1 MDTRPGWSR
10 RFSYEAGSSS
20 TLEVSLL
27 AAVSR
32 SASFPHCA
40 MLDITR
46 KQWKDRPFVLR
57 RWDLDLTVFPNKY
70 IEELRA
76 YPANKISGIHAHIGV

>member
-1 MDTRPGWSR
+1 
-10 RFSYEAGSSS
+10 
-20 TLEVSLL
+20 
-27 AAVSR
+27 
-32 SASFPHCA
+32 